1 MLINY
6 CENDIYQIA
15 LNLLELEN
23 NYSSVGFLRI
33 SKSMVVNLYKI
44 KRLKSYTSGRI
55 EVIMKNDGNRIVY
68 VKILTL
74 VECFFI
80 SLAIAL
86 VEYCLFNN
94 YDELSKE
101 KKTSNTIVWAILTN
115 IIVIASSIIFN
126 LFPPLPIWGYA
137 LLVIVLEISL
147 IAMRYSIYV
156 VNLSDTEELNN

>member
-1 MLINY
+1 MNLFNKFYKFSSDVKPKASLYSLALVLFIS
-6 CENDIYQIA
+6 IA
-15 LNLLELEN
+15 NL
-23 NYSSVGFLRI
+23 F
-33 SKSMVVNLYKI
+33 
-44 KRLKSYTSGRI
+44 
-55 EVIMKNDGNRIVY
+55 NRIVY

-115 IIVIASSIIFN
+115 IIVIVSSIIFN
-126 LFPPLPIWGYA
+126 LFPPLPIWGYVI
-137 LLVIVLEISL
+137 LVIVLEISL